1 MNGGRRRDL
10 RSSLFVFHRK
20 ADLVHRERKQ
30 KVLRVIVHQVRT
42 ASQPKTL
49 RELVHLERR

>member
-30 KVLRVIVHQVRT
+30 KVLRVSVHQARDACRPETV
-42 ASQPKTL
+42 L
-49 RELVHLERR
+49 F